1 MYANAFYWLGILYFL
16 QMPIYS
22 KFHIEVHLRK
32 RFCSAKTMKNKKTPC
47 KFFYYILFV
56 FILSDLAAI
65 NFWCSMNTKDV
76 FSM

>member
-1 MYANAFYWLGILYFL
+1 
-16 QMPIYS
+16 MPVYS

-32 RFCSAKTMKNKKTPC
+32 LFYSTEKQQKIKKLLVN
-47 KFFYYILFV
+47 FFYYV
-56 FILSDLAAI
+56 FIVSILSEFAVI